1 MRPLKDL
8 CASITDGEHGTINDD
23 SSGKYH
29 LLSNKNL
36 LNNSVVISIDDRKI
50 NEETFKK
57 INKRVRLQPH
67 SILMSTVGTVGK
79 ISIVSEENLNYVFQ
93 RSVAVINVNPNLLD
107 PYYLMALLESAP
119 YQKFL
124 KDNATGS
131 IQKCLFI
138 STIENIPIAS
148 IPITKQQEI
157 GSKFKHINSL
167 IKKNNEIINE
177 LTNKIKD
184 IYSFYFEN
192 SKLSNCDKNYFD
204 SFSGCYLPLG
214 WKYENLGKYIDGI
227 TTGLNPRANFVLN
240 NGGKIPYVTIKN
252 IEDNG
257 INLKKCDYIDMDAFN
272 KIQNR
277 SKLKNGDILY
287 TSLSPAGLT
296 YFLLSWK
303 NEFQI
308 NESVFCIK
316 TNDCKLNKYYLYT
329 ALNTNSFKK
338 YENNFVNGSNQ
349 KSIKQAQILD
359 LKILIPSKELI
370 DKFSNKVQSLY
381 LEIDKLQRQ
390 NTILSSYKHE
400 ILNFL
405 VKKLV

>member
-23 SSGKYH
+23 SSGKYY

-184 IYSFYFEN
+184 IYSYWFIDCYAEKRFNDDNGFKQVSLIKNDMCSLISTGIEKFNGYKKYFSTSEVLGNDYSN
-192 SKLSNCDKNYFD
+192 SAKKISYDNRE
-204 SFSGCYLPLG
+204 S
-214 WKYENLGKYIDGI
+214 
-227 TTGLNPRANFVLN
+227 RANMRP
-240 NGGKIPYVTIKN
+240 K
-252 IEDNG
+252 
-257 INLKKCDYIDMDAFN
+257 
-272 KIQNR
+272 
-277 SKLKNGDILY
+277 
-287 TSLSPAGLT
+287 
-296 YFLLSWK
+296 
-303 NEFQI
+303 EF
-308 NESVFCIK
+308 SVWFAK
-316 TNDCKLNKYYLYT
+316 MK
-329 ALNTNSFKK
+329 
-338 YENNFVNGSNQ
+338 
-349 KSIKQAQILD
+349 KSIKHIWFGKNSYLQNKIILSTGFAG
-359 LKILIPSKELI
+359 LKCSSFSYSYIWSVINANDWFEKIKDSIATGSTQEAINENGLSYILIKRPTDKCLEKYSEIVLPMIEQISKIKEENDTLYNLKS
-370 DKFSNKVQSLY
+370 DY
-381 LEIDKLQRQ
+381 LEKL
-390 NTILSSYKHE
+390 
-400 ILNFL
+400 FF
-405 VKKLV
+405 

>member
-23 SSGKYH
+23 SSGKYY

-57 INKRVRLQPH
+57 INKRVRLQPL

-184 IYSFYFEN
+184 QYSFYISNCSDEIQKV
-192 SKLSNCDKNYFD
+192 KLSDLLEEDNEKIDSNSNKLLIDLAAMPSSSLVIYNYGDSNKLTTNKTILKKGNILIGLIRPYLKKCLISPIDGVTTGTIGQFKIKDEKLQDFIVGIVTSD
-204 SFSGCYLPLG
+204 SFTNYL
-214 WKYENLGKYIDGI
+214 ISVS
-227 TTGLNPRANFVLN
+227 TGTKMPVIKTSDILNYQISVDQSLLRKCNFTKTVNEIIVLN
-240 NGGKIPYVTIKN
+240 NENYKLTM
-252 IEDNG
+252 
-257 INLKKCDYIDMDAFN
+257 LKSDY
-272 KIQNR
+272 
-277 SKLKNGDILY
+277 
-287 TSLSPAGLT
+287 
-296 YFLLSWK
+296 
-303 NEFQI
+303 
-308 NESVFCIK
+308 
-316 TNDCKLNKYYLYT
+316 LNKLF
-329 ALNTNSFKK
+329 N
-338 YENNFVNGSNQ
+338 
-349 KSIKQAQILD
+349 
-359 LKILIPSKELI
+359 
-370 DKFSNKVQSLY
+370 
-381 LEIDKLQRQ
+381 
-390 NTILSSYKHE
+390 
-400 ILNFL
+400 
-405 VKKLV
+405 

>member
-23 SSGKYH
+23 LSGKYY

-57 INKRVRLQPH
+57 INKRVRLQPL

-93 RSVAVINVNPNLLD
+93 RSVAVINVNPDLLD

-148 IPITKQQEI
+148 IPIIKQQEI

-167 IKKNNEIINE
+167 INKNNEIINE

-204 SFSGCYLPLG
+204 SFSGCYLPLD

-227 TTGLNPRANFVLN
+227 TTGLNPRTNFVLN

-257 INLKKCDYIDMDAFN
+257 INLKKCDYIDLDAFN

-296 YFLLSWK
+296 YFLLSWE